1 MYSISTLG
9 RGGLLAWKLYHIG
22 SKKST
27 VEPRH
32 HFLLIFVSKFLKNI
46 NKVLTTFRKI
56 YKTSVAGFPS
66 CCPSADKRSITKNLL
81 AVVLQNMMFQN
92 IFLEGRKC
100 FFADAFYSTVFD
112 YQMLEVLHIS
122 M

>member
-92 IFLEGRKC
+92 IFLKGRKC

-112 YQMLEVLHIS
+112 YQMLEVLHII